1 MRKVKGFT
9 LLEIIIVVA
18 IIGILAA
25 IVVPSYNEHVLQSRR
40 SEGISSLLTI
50 MQQQERYFTE
60 QLGYTNDLSKLGYS
74 VNGAGEVVSENGYY
88 LISAVACPSMT
99 ISQCVLLTATPQGV
113 QAPDGSLTINSRGAR
128 TPLNAWQ

>member
-1 MRKVKGFT
+1 MTKVKGFT

-60 QLGYTNDLSKLGYS
+60 QLGYTNDLSKLGYT
-74 VNGAGEVVSENGYY
+74 VNGVGEVVSENGYY
-88 LISAVACPSMT
+88 LIRAAACPAMT
-99 ISQCVLLTATPQGV
+99 ISQCVLLTATPRGV
-113 QAPDGSLTINSRGAR
+113 QAPDGTLTINSRGTR
-128 TPLNAWQ
+128 TPLSAWQ

>member
-25 IVVPSYNEHVLQSRR
+25 IIVPSYNEHVMHSRR

-60 QLGYTNDLSKLGYS
+60 QLAYTTDLSKLGYAI
-74 VNGAGEVVSENGYY
+74 NGANEVVSENGHY
-88 LISAVACPSMT
+88 LISAAACSSMT

-113 QAPDGSLTINSRGAR
+113 QAPDGNLTINSRGTR
-128 TPLNAWQ
+128 TPLGSWQ